1 LIKNSF
7 LCASAVS
14 SFLDQEIPREPE
26 VIELFK
32 KLVGAGPLPPHW
44 SPGGGV
50 LVWDNMEQLQA
61 WRNSA
66 DFKEARKI
74 GDKYAKFRSF
84 AIEDPPQ

>member
-32 KLVGAGPLPPHW
+32 KLVGAGPLPPH
-44 SPGGGV
+44 
-50 LVWDNMEQLQA
+50 
-61 WRNSA
+61 
-66 DFKEARKI
+66 
-74 GDKYAKFRSF
+74 
-84 AIEDPPQ
+84 